1 MIDIIHNLKISYH
14 DIYKDIDYFINVTK
28 LYSQKNMKLYKI
40 IPSKQIIMTKPKERY
55 VIDVT
60 YIPIDLINNKKIFI
74 F

>member
-1 MIDIIHNLKISYH
+1 
-14 DIYKDIDYFINVTK
+14 
-28 LYSQKNMKLYKI
+28 MKLYKR